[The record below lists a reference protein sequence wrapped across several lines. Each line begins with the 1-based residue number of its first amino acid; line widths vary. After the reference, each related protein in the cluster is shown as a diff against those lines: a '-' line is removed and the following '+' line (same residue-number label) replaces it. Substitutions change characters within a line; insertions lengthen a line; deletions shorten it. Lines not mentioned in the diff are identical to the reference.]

1 MSEFGTIAAAK
12 TAHRTKH
19 DEYQVCMKTASHYR
33 DKLRAAQLQDV
44 QRRYILSLVS
54 NASAHDV
61 GKVNQKDK
69 PADASLPQH
78 RM

>member
-12 TAHRTKH
+12 TADRTKH

-33 DKLRAAQLQDV
+33 DKLRAAKLRDV

-54 NASAHDV
+54 NALALDV
-61 GKVNQKDK
+61 GEVNQEDK
-69 PADASLPQH
+69 PADASLPQD